1 MMTYKELKQMT
12 TGIKYYE
19 VWVGSKVCRDLDD
32 GRYDDYQVVGL
43 EFMSGDYYGN
53 TCIVDLKK
61 VDQKQSIFFYFQEET
76 VLRGF
81 RNRQQF
87 VH

>member
-1 MMTYKELKQMT
+1 MT
-12 TGIKYYE
+12 TGVNYYE
-19 VWVGSKVCRDLDD
+19 VWVESKVCRDSDD

-61 VDQKQSIFFYFQEET
+61 VD
-76 VLRGF
+76 
-81 RNRQQF
+81 
-87 VH
+87 

>member
-32 GRYDDYQVVGL
+32 RRYDDYQVVGL

-61 VDQKQSIFFYFQEET
+61 VD
-76 VLRGF
+76 
-81 RNRQQF
+81 
-87 VH
+87 